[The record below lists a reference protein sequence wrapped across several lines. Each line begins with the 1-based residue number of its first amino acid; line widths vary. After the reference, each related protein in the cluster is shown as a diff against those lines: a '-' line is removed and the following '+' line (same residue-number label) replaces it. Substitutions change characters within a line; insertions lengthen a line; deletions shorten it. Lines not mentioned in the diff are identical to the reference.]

1 MKRNIFVAAL
11 LVLFVGCTSQQSDQL
26 TQQQKGQIKSEVKA
40 TMDSLITEFERMDA
54 KGEMEFYWDSP
65 DFVAFNPD
73 GSRSDFV
80 GYNKMIMDTFNSA
93 AAIKVLIT
101 RVDIMVLTED
111 LAVCGWSGTTRVTLK
126 SGESILFDPDALTFV
141 FRKLTSEWKI
151 VYLHESATITTQKAG
166 KK

>member
-1 MKRNIFVAAL
+1 MKANILVSAL
-11 LVLFVGCTSQQSDQL
+11 LLFIIGCTPHQSDRL
-26 TQQQKGQIKSEVKA
+26 TQQQKDQIKSEVKA

-54 KGEMEFYWDSP
+54 KREMEFYWDSP

-80 GYNKMIMDTFNSA
+80 GYDKIIMETFNSA
-93 AAIKVLIT
+93 AAIKVLTT
-101 RVDIMVLTED
+101 REDVIVLTED

-126 SGESILFDPDALTFV
+126 SGGSILFDPDALTFV
-141 FRKLTSEWKI
+141 FRKLTSKWKI
-151 VYLHESATITTQKAG
+151 IYTHESGTITTQKAG